1 MDTTSPQVGHAIGHV
16 DHIPAEDLITD
27 PKRQRRILIA
37 MIVSLVA
44 VIASVSGL
52 NVAQQDLALD
62 LGASQSQLLWVIN
75 GYTIALAAL
84 LLPIGAIGDRW
95 GRKHILLAG
104 LVVFALANVGAAL
117 STTVARCCSSP
128 E

>member
-1 MDTTSPQVGHAIGHV
+1 MMATTSPHIELTNSHPRIRNTRIPNTRVGHV
-16 DHIPAEDLITD
+16 DHIPPEDLVTD

-84 LLPIGAIGDRW
+84 LLPIGADR
-95 GRKHILLAG
+95 
-104 LVVFALANVGAAL
+104 
-117 STTVARCCSSP
+117 
-128 E
+128 

>member
-1 MDTTSPQVGHAIGHV
+1 MATTTHHIEHV

-27 PKRQRRILIA
+27 PKRQRWILIA

-44 VIASVSGL
+44 VISSVSGL

-84 LLPIGAIGDRW
+84 IT
-95 GRKHILLAG
+95 
-104 LVVFALANVGAAL
+104 AARL
-117 STTVARCCSSP
+117 RATRGSRQSSCSSTTAD
-128 E
+128 